1 MPRPLSGMSEKQ
13 RLAASIGAF
22 AVGGVGLA
30 LLWAWGLRQAG
41 DLHAEIATAGAEL
54 KSANKELGELETLQ
68 RKFRERGGQ
77 ERRLIRMLPDGRDL
91 ERVYEVLEEVERQA
105 GQTRDGIDFTLL
117 EGKVVEAK
125 TVGGKAGAAKQK
137 DYEEVLLELTASGS
151 WAGFV
156 SFLDGVEHADRL
168 MVIKAFKALEPD
180 KNNPAFYQYK
190 VLLALYVLKAPEA
203 PKPAAPKPEGK
214 AS

>member
-1 MPRPLSGMSEKQ
+1 MAPPLARMGEKQ

-22 AVGGVGLA
+22 AAGGVALA
-30 LLWAWGLRQAG
+30 FLWVLGQRQAG
-41 DLHAEIATAGAEL
+41 VLNVEIATASADL
-54 KSANKELGELETLQ
+54 KSANRELGGLETLQ
-68 RKFRERGGQ
+68 RQFRERGGQ
-77 ERRLIRMLPDGRDL
+77 ERRLIRMLPDVRDL

-117 EGKVVEAK
+117 EGQVVEAK
-125 TVGGKAGAAKQK
+125 AASGKGGAAKPK

-151 WAGFV
+151 SAGFV

-168 MVIKAFKALEPD
+168 LVVKAFRTLEPE
-180 KNNPAFYQYK
+180 KSNPASYQYK
-190 VLLALYVLKAPEA
+190 ILMALYVLKAPEA
-203 PKPAAPKPEGK
+203 PKPPPKPGVK